1 MLNGQIVLV
10 TGASRGIGNAIALTL
25 GGAGATV
32 IGTATSEEGADNIS
46 KIFSESDILGKG
58 MKLNVTDNDQITSV
72 LKAVTDEYGAVDV
85 LINNAG
91 ITRDNILVRMKEE
104 EWDDIINTNLSSV
117 YRMSKAVLRGM
128 IKKRSGRIISITS
141 VVGAMGNAG
150 QSNYAAAK
158 AGIMGFT
165 KSLAREVGA
174 RGITV
179 NAVAPGF
186 IDTDMTSSLA
196 DDHKAALLSQ
206 VPIKRLETPE
216 EIADKLY
223 DDPELHW
230 VVLMVNNITDRYHQ
244 WPMNNRQFLAHIAA
258 RYDNVDATHHY
269 EIYQSSGDTA
279 IKIDIGISNVD
290 TDGDTISD
298 AVLVTNREYEESK
311 QDTIRN
317 IQLLDPQYLEQFVE
331 EFESLVS
338 DTED

>member
-1 MLNGQIVLV
+1 MLNGKLVLV

-72 LKAVTDEYGAVDV
+72 LKAVSDEYGAVDV

-165 KSLAREVGA
+165 KSLAREVGV

-179 NAVAPGF
+179 NAIAPGF
-186 IDTDMTSSLA
+186 IETDMTDNLPADQKAVLA
-196 DDHKAALLSQ
+196 SQ
-206 VPIKRLETPE
+206 IPMGRLGTVNEV
-216 EIADKLY
+216 AQA
-223 DDPELHW
+223 
-230 VVLMVNNITDRYHQ
+230 VL
-244 WPMNNRQFLAHIAA
+244 FLAS
-258 RYDNVDATHHY
+258 D
-269 EIYQSSGDTA
+269 SGSYITA
-279 IKIDIGISNVD
+279 QTLHVNGGMYTV
-290 TDGDTISD
+290 
-298 AVLVTNREYEESK
+298 
-311 QDTIRN
+311 
-317 IQLLDPQYLEQFVE
+317 
-331 EFESLVS
+331 
-338 DTED
+338 